1 MLIYTDTAT
10 GEQLMAKNH
19 ELLVD
24 MMNRQSRFP
33 ENSNHVFMLAYAR
46 RAVLY
51 SDDDIRATDEES
63 FVEDLVRLGHLRKPG
78 DARLES
84 EARQSLPDPMAYPYD
99 SVRISVIPEKSGTVH
114 DSVIFEFQKSGNPPE
129 WSAGKRL

>member
-33 ENSNHVFMLAYAR
+33 ETSNHAFMLAYAR

-51 SDDDIRATDEES
+51 SDDDIRATDEAS
-63 FVEDLVRLGHLRKPG
+63 FVEDLVRLGHLRKP
-78 DARLES
+78 S
-84 EARQSLPDPMAYPYD
+84 
-99 SVRISVIPEKSGTVH
+99 
-114 DSVIFEFQKSGNPPE
+114 
-129 WSAGKRL
+129 